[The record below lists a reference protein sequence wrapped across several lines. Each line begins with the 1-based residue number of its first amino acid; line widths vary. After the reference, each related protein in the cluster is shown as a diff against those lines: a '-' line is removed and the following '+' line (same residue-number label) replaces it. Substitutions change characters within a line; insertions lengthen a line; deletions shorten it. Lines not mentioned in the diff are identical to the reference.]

1 MNEELENKLDQ
12 LQIKYPQLVLRALR
26 IEDRD
31 WTFTFSACRE
41 AATLTI
47 NGHFYKGIM
56 YQRIVH
62 DRSETLDPNS
72 LTVELIVD
80 EDEFLKSGAL
90 AMLILNSSKGES
102 QWMN

>member
-1 MNEELENKLDQ
+1 MKLTHKLRQ
-12 LQIKYPQLVLRALR
+12 FQKKYPQLDLRALR

-80 EDEFLKSGAL
+80 ENEFIKSGAL
-90 AMLILNSSKGES
+90 AMLILNSSKGEER
-102 QWMN
+102 